1 MKTTTRK
8 PSAKKRTR
16 RLSPAEWI
24 EAEELYRNGM
34 TQAQIADKYGIRVET
49 VSRHMTKR
57 SVKGG
62 ERAEQVREE
71 LAAALTRKQR
81 EFAEAKAQRQIDS
94 KEMLYKMTHVLI
106 GAYAKEMQQA
116 MATGRGLA
124 ALQGSAKALKDSL
137 LSLKVGREEMYTLLD
152 IKDSSDGD
160 QLPELQV
167 SSLSAEE
174 EAEMR
179 ARIEPDSDDEDDEA
193 LQNDIADVIERI
205 DHQVEMT
212 NG

>member
-167 SSLSAEE
+167 SSLTAEE

-179 ARIEPDSDDEDDEA
+179 ARIEPDSDDDDDKA